1 MRVKNHKIENVPYR
15 AARHIGG
22 VIVPEIVVLHD
33 TAGRLEKGNSAA
45 YLRDNPAG
53 VSVHFVVERDGSI
66 EQQVPLNRRAGH
78 AGKST
83 FQGRSDC
90 NAFSI
95 GIEVVNPG
103 RMRRVSEHEAL
114 TWWGEEFPIG
124 AGAAQE
130 VEDGFFTVDMATPEH
145 GSGVW
150 MDYSPEQLVAIES
163 LLGALFAGIG
173 TLRDI
178 TTHWYISPGRKVDTN
193 PLFPL
198 EQLRARIL
206 GRDDPADEGAEALSE
221 PVPTATMLRIRAP
234 GDSLSMRRWPSFN
247 PNVIGAVP
255 HGTLVPVLRSG
266 VFDGRGWSLVQY
278 AGREGWIVDAYTEAA

>member
-1 MRVKNHKIENVPYR
+1 MRVIRNKVEGIPYA

-22 VIVPEIVVLHD
+22 VITPEIVVLHD
-33 TAGRLEKGNSAA
+33 TAGRLEKGNSAG
-45 YLRDNPAG
+45 YLRDNPAK

-103 RMRRVSEHEAL
+103 RMSWTNIHQQQARAWFGQV
-114 TWWGEEFPIG
+114 F
-124 AGAAQE
+124 
-130 VEDGFFTVDMATPEH
+130 EDGDDGSDVIEVSTPEH
-145 GSGVW
+145 GQGVW
-150 MDYSPEQLVAIES
+150 MSYTREQIAALEQLLA
-163 LLGALFAGIG
+163 ALFAGIPS
-173 TLRDI
+173 LRDI
-178 TTHWYISPGRKVDTN
+178 TSHWYISPGRKVDTN

-206 GRDDPADEGAEALSE
+206 GRDDPADALAEAQSE
-221 PVPTATMLRIRAP
+221 PLPTATMLRIRAP
-234 GDSLSMRRWPSFN
+234 GDSLNMRRWPSFN
-247 PNVIGAVP
+247 PNVVGAVP
-255 HGTLVPVLRSG
+255 HGTIVPALRRG
-266 VFDGRGWSLVQY
+266 TFDGRAWSLVQY
-278 AGREGWIVDAYTEAA
+278 AGREGWIVDAYTELA